1 MDWIEWQQR
10 WDAQQQA
17 YRPDREQ
24 GFTAMLDAVEAAC
37 GSEPRM
43 LDLAGGTGSITRRVL
58 ARFPSATSVVLDI
71 DAALLTIARGTF
83 ENDPRVRVCSADLGT
98 PAWLDQLG
106 ELSGSFNA
114 VLTATA
120 LHWLTPERV
129 AGVYTEATSLLA
141 PGGVLVNTETV
152 PDPGL
157 PSLAEELERITVERG
172 VGLRAAGDV
181 PTWSQWW
188 EELRLDPVLGG
199 PTAERDAHFRHRDA
213 AHTESVL
220 PVDWH
225 IQALRDAGC
234 AETGLV
240 WRGLR
245 DAAVLGRVAGSMP
258 AL

>member
-1 MDWIEWQQR
+1 MDWIDWQQR

-17 YRPDREQ
+17 YLPDREER
-24 GFTAMLDAVEAAC
+24 FTAVLDAVEAAC
-37 GSEPRM
+37 GRAPRM

-58 ARFPSATSVVLDI
+58 ARFPAATSVVLDI
-71 DAALLTIARGTF
+71 DAALLAIARGTF
-83 ENDPRVRVCSADLGT
+83 EGDPRVRVRSADLGT
-98 PAWLDQLG
+98 PGWLDQLG
-106 ELSGSFNA
+106 EPAGSFDA

-129 AGVYTEATSLLA
+129 AGVYAEATRLLA
-141 PGGVLVNTETV
+141 PGGVLVNIETI

-157 PSLAEELERITVERG
+157 ASLAEELQRITEQRG
-172 VGLRAAGDV
+172 AGLRAAGEV

-188 EELRLDPVLGG
+188 DELRLDPVLGS

-220 PVDWH
+220 PLDWH
-225 IQALRDAGC
+225 IQALYDAGH
-234 AETGLV
+234 AEAGLV

-245 DAAVLGRVAGSMP
+245 DAAVLGRVA
-258 AL
+258 